1 MDIKESLLRELKQ
14 LPDFLIEE
22 VQDFVIFLKNKWLEE
37 KAEVMLNSESSLS
50 KDWLKS
56 EEDQAWAHL

>member
-1 MDIKESLLRELKQ
+1 MDSKESLLRELKL

-37 KAEVMLNSESSLS
+37 KAEAMLNSETSLS